1 MKILIADDDVTSRAM
16 LAGILRK
23 NGYDVL
29 EAVNGTETLE
39 IMQRSDAPRLAV
51 IDWIM
56 PEMDGLEVVRR
67 IRSLKTEQP
76 PYLIMLT
83 AKSEKGD
90 ITTGLDA
97 GANDYLAK
105 PFDPGELISRI
116 GVGQRMVEMQ
126 EELIAARNAL
136 LHEATHDA
144 LTGLLNRRAILE
156 ALSRELLRAE
166 RNHCRLSVGLFD
178 IDHFKR
184 VNDGYGHAI
193 GDEVLRV
200 FAETL
205 TTFLRGY
212 DLIGRYGGEEFLV
225 VIPDHSM
232 TDDQDIYERLKSK
245 IAEKPIATQSGELS
259 ITVSIG
265 VAFFHRGVDADA
277 LIEAADKA
285 LYRAKEQGRNRVCH
299 ASDAPADNTGR

>member
-23 NGYDVL
+23 KGYDIL
-29 EAVNGTETLE
+29 EAVNGAETLE